1 MANPN
6 HIAFILDGN
15 GRWATKRGL
24 PRNLGHAEG
33 VKAVER
39 TLNALCE
46 LKIPYASFF
55 VFSTENWKR
64 SKEEVDGLFNLAEE
78 YFDKGLEFFNQNNIK
93 VEVFGD
99 LKPFPQKLQKI
110 IKNVCE
116 STAKNTGLNAGF
128 CVNYGGKEDI
138 LQAINHLINKG
149 EKNISAQQISAN
161 LYTKNFPDPDFVI
174 RTSGEMRISNF
185 MLWQMSYSELYFP
198 KILWPDFNKK
208 HLIKSLKV
216 FSKRKRRFGGY

>member
-1 MANPN
+1 MTLPK

-46 LKIPYASFF
+46 LQIPYASFF
-55 VFSTENWKR
+55 AFSTENWKR
-64 SKEEVDGLFNLAEE
+64 SKQEVDGLFALAEE
-78 YFDKGLEFFNQNNIK
+78 YFDKGIEFFNAKNIK
-93 VEVFGD
+93 VEVFGNIQ
-99 LKPFPQKLQKI
+99 PFSQKLQNI

-116 STAKNTGLNAGF
+116 KTSKNTGLHAGF

-138 LQAINHLINKG
+138 LQAINNLINKG
-149 EKNISAQQISAN
+149 EKNISAQQISEN
-161 LYTKNFPDPDFVI
+161 LYTKNFPDPDFVV
-174 RTSGEMRISNF
+174 RTSGEQRISNF
-185 MLWQMSYSELYFP
+185 QLWQMAYSELYFP
-198 KILWPDFNKK
+198 KVLWPDFNKK
-208 HLIKSLKV
+208 QLIKSLKV
-216 FSKRKRRFGGY
+216 FAKRKRRFGGY